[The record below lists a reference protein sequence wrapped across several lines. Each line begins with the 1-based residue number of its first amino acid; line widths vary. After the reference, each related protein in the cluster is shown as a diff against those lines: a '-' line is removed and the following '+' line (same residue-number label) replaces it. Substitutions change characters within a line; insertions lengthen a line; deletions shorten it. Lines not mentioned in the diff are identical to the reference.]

1 MKLSFSCCGISC
13 SNSERFQLEGKRDAR
28 VSQDEIGAVYN
39 KLAGIYDLWGRLTE
53 SQARSRAIELAAIQD
68 GQNILEVAVGT
79 GLAFYEIVKRNPH
92 GHNVG
97 IDLSKGMLDK
107 ARKRLTKL
115 GEGNYVLRIGTAF
128 DLPAENESIDLL
140 MNNYMFDLIP
150 YADMDKIL
158 EEFKRVLKKGAR
170 LILVNMTEGERFGSS
185 LYDFVYRL
193 SPKAMG
199 GCRGV
204 RLTEKLKQHGFRVE
218 TREYHQ
224 QMFFPS
230 EIIAAHL

>member
-1 MKLSFSCCGISC
+1 
-13 SNSERFQLEGKRDAR
+13 
-28 VSQDEIGAVYN
+28 VYD
-39 KLAGIYDLWGRLTE
+39 KLAGIYDIWGRLTE
-53 SQARSRAIELAAIQD
+53 SRARSRAIELAAIKD

-107 ARKRLTKL
+107 ARKRLGKL
-115 GEGNYVLRIGTAF
+115 AGAHYVLCNGTAF
-128 DLPAENESIDLL
+128 NLPMENESIDLL

-150 YADMDKIL
+150 YADMDKVL
-158 EEFKRVLKKGAR
+158 EEFERVLKRGGR
-170 LILVNMTEGERFGSS
+170 LILVNMTEGERFGSN
-185 LYDFVYRL
+185 LYDFIYRL
-193 SPKAMG
+193 SPKVMG

-204 RLTEKLKQHGFRVE
+204 QLTEKLKQHGFTVE
-218 TREYHQ
+218 AREYHQ

-230 EIIAAHL
+230 EVIAAHK